1 MAKCTLGQGTDSSTD
16 CCQSSCQD
24 LTEPE
29 MFILDKL
36 FVSVIIINSVNGIFG
51 CMSMISISMIS
62 LIQFIRYSESVV
74 VLMLI
79 LFTEFLG
86 NTI

>member
-1 MAKCTLGQGTDSSTD
+1 
-16 CCQSSCQD
+16 
-24 LTEPE
+24 